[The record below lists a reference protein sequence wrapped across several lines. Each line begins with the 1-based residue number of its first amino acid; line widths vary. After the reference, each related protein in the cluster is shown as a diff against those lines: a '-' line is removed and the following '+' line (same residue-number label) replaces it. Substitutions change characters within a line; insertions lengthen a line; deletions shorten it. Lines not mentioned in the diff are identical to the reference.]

1 MFCPKCKSM
10 LVPKDGKRHSPKCDV
25 DVAAQG
31 TGPKPVVTE
40 PTRREMVVIEGN
52 APPVLPIEQIE
63 CDKCK
68 NGEAYWR
75 IEQTRSADEPPTLI
89 FRCTKCSH
97 TWRQY

>member
-10 LVPKDGKRHSPKCDV
+10 LVPTKDGKRHCPKCDV
-25 DVAAQG
+25 DVESKG
-31 TGPKPVVTE
+31 GPGLVIQE
-40 PTRREMVVIEGN
+40 PTRRELKVIEGN
-52 APPVLPIEQIE
+52 SPTLPIEEIE
-63 CDKCK
+63 CAKCK

-75 IEQTRSADEPPTLI
+75 IEQTRAADEPPTLI